1 MSGLI
6 VLNKP
11 KDISSAWSV
20 YLLRPILGIRRVGH
34 AGALD
39 PFAEGV
45 VLGCI
50 DRACK
55 CTEMLMGLPK
65 HYQATVQLGVTN
77 ACHDTEQPLEPFP
90 GACEPTCE
98 QVRCALGQF
107 CGEILQVPPVFSAL
121 NVRGKRAYDLARSA
135 EPVTIEPRK
144 IRIHSIALKEYTWPA
159 LTFEV
164 VCGRGTYIRALVRDL
179 GETLGCGAVCT
190 QLRRTAVG
198 PFDLAQAIW
207 IRGMDKAQV
216 QERIIPIPRMKEI
229 VAEYKAIWPT
239 APTERT

>member
-34 AGALD
+34 AGTLD

-45 VLGCI
+45 VLGCV

-77 ACHDTEQPLEPFP
+77 ACHDTEQPLEPVP
-90 GACEPTCE
+90 GARAPSDE
-98 QVRCALGQF
+98 QVRQALAQF
-107 CGEILQVPPVFSAL
+107 RGEILQVPPVFSAI
-121 NVRGKRAYDLARSA
+121 NVGGKRAYDLARSS
-135 EPVTIEPRK
+135 EQVTIQPRK
-144 IRIHSIALKEYTWPA
+144 IRIHSIEMKEYTWPT
-159 LTFEV
+159 LRFEV

-179 GETLGCGAVCT
+179 GEALGCGAVCT
-190 QLRRTAVG
+190 QLRRVAVG
-198 PFDLAQAIW
+198 PFDISQAVW
-207 IRGMDKAQV
+207 IKGMEKAQV
-216 QERIIPIPRMKEI
+216 EQRIIPVARMLEI
-229 VAEYKAIWPT
+229 VQEYKAAWTGAGEKP
-239 APTERT
+239 A